1 MRKHDRLDEG
11 LELLKACSR
20 EQAPIDLDLEER
32 MMKEF
37 TTANRSWMPR
47 LGKVAATVLICMTVA
62 GVSVAATG
70 NLGWIFELTGMVEM
84 PNGDTYEVEDGKLLD
99 GDGNVIGTV
108 EFAGAVTSD
117 GEITTVDSMNIN
129 IDDAT
134 VDVTD

>member
-1 MRKHDRLDEG
+1 
-11 LELLKACSR
+11 
-20 EQAPIDLDLEER
+20 
-32 MMKEF
+32 MKEF

-129 IDDAT
+129 IYDAT
-134 VDVTD
+134 GDVTDYAQYS